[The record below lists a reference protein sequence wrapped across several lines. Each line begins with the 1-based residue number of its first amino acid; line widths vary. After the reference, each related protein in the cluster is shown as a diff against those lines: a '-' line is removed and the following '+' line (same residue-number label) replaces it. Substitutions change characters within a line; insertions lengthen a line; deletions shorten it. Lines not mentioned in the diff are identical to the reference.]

1 MMSAVRPPAVAGYF
15 YPAEADELTSEVRHY
30 LREAE
35 SVARE
40 QAPKA
45 IIVPHAGY
53 MYSAKVAAAAYAPV
67 MANGGAIRRVVMLGP
82 GHRMA
87 VPGMAVP
94 NATAFSTPIG
104 DIPLDQAAIRD
115 ILALPQVEQRDDA
128 HRDEHSLEVQLP
140 FLQAVLPAFELVPLV
155 VGGPTPQEV
164 AEVLDRLWGGPETLI
179 VLSSDLSHYKD
190 YGTAQA
196 LDGQTAIAIE
206 SLDAAAIGR
215 EQACGRILIAG
226 FLAVAKRRG
235 LTAERLDLCN
245 SGDTGGPKDRV
256 VGYGSWAFWPPAAEQ
271 NRPNAPDAPNTP
283 DTVERRSDWNTFKP
297 HAKALLRAAAASIR
311 SALQNGKQPSTD
323 LLTAPEPLRT
333 KAASFVTLHRNNR
346 LRGCIGTIEAT
357 RPILLDVVDN
367 AYRAAF
373 KDPRFVPLQ
382 PEELRGISLS
392 ISVLSTP
399 VEIDFTDEADLLGKI
414 RRHSDGLI
422 IRNEI
427 HRGVFLPQVWKD
439 LDDPADFLARLKS
452 KAGIEGPLNP
462 SRDRTFSFSA
472 NSIGTVVLDAWR
484 PRANGDRGN

>member
-1 MMSAVRPPAVAGYF
+1 MMSAIRPPAVAGYF

-30 LREAE
+30 LREAV

-67 MANGGAIRRVVMLGP
+67 MATGGSIRRVVLLGP

-104 DIPLDQAAIRD
+104 DIPVDQTALQD
-115 ILALPQVEQRDDA
+115 IIALPQVELRDDA

-155 VGGPTPQEV
+155 VGGATPEEI

-196 LDGQTAIAIE
+196 LDGQTATAIE
-206 SLDAAAIGR
+206 TLDAAAIGQ
-215 EQACGRILIAG
+215 EQACGRLLIAG
-226 FLAVAKRRG
+226 FLELAKRHG

-256 VGYGSWAFWPPAAEQ
+256 VGYGSWAFWPPAA
-271 NRPNAPDAPNTP
+271 ALKTP
-283 DTVERRSDWNTFKP
+283 DTPDSVERRADWNMFKP
-297 HAKALLRAAAASIR
+297 HAKALLRAAATSIR
-311 SALQNGKQPSTD
+311 YALQNSKQPVTD

-346 LRGCIGTIEAT
+346 LRGCIGTVEAT

-367 AYRAAF
+367 AFRAAF
-373 KDPRFVPLQ
+373 EDPRFAPLQ
-382 PEELRGISLS
+382 SNELRGMSLS

-399 VEIDFTDEADLLGKI
+399 VEIEFTDEADLLGKI

-422 IRNEI
+422 IRNEM

-439 LDDPADFLARLKS
+439 LDNPAEFLARLKG
-452 KAGIEGPLNP
+452 KAGIEGSLDPN
-462 SRDRTFSFSA
+462 RDRTSSFSA

-484 PRANGDRGN
+484 PRANRDRGN